1 MEEAIPT
8 DAGLTFEKVWLLM
21 KENEHK
27 FEKWD
32 SKRKKRVNLTGRKRK
47 KSVNS
52 SGGKPMSVLKNGC
65 RSSTRRPMPSLDA
78 WATGS
83 VISSKAWCV
92 RGWCGSSTS
101 GASRLGKP
109 RSTFQIPAR
118 GRGDDGG

>member
-27 FEKWD
+27 FEKWRLEAEKAHELD
-32 SKRKKRVNLTGRKRK
+32 RKEAEEKRELEWREA
-47 KSVNS
+47 
-52 SGGKPMSVLKNGC
+52 MSVLKNGC
-65 RSSTRRPMPSLDA
+65 RSGTRRPMPSLDA

-92 RGWCGSSTS
+92 RG
-101 GASRLGKP
+101 
-109 RSTFQIPAR
+109 
-118 GRGDDGG
+118 